1 MSFILKWRLPRWEQ
15 AKLIYS
21 ELAIGK
27 ESAPLLAFGRIKR
40 QVEEWES
47 FIVKTEEGFIYALI
61 GGSCHE
67 EAGGELFTRT
77 ATCVIDW
84 WSIIGLFW
92 LVLSWKLGQNLG
104 KLSIIDQMLIVVGR
118 LLQRLWFNFY
128 DWLLWNVSNS
138 VLFLSVVC
146 LYTQSLLGDEHLT
159 TWEYE
164 F

>member
-1 MSFILKWRLPRWEQ
+1 MSFILKQRLLRWEQ

-40 QVEEWES
+40 QAEEWES
-47 FIVKTEEGFIYALI
+47 FIVKTEKDFIYALI
-61 GGSCHE
+61 GVSCHE
-67 EAGGELFTRT
+67 EAGGELFTCR

-118 LLQRLWFNFY
+118 LLQRLWFNFWN
-128 DWLLWNVSNS
+128 WLLWKLSFS
-138 VLFLSVVC
+138 VLFLSVVS
-146 LYTQSLLGDEHLT
+146 LYIFSQVMST
-159 TWEYE
+159 
-164 F
+164 

>member
-1 MSFILKWRLPRWEQ
+1 MSFILKRRLLRWEQ

-40 QVEEWES
+40 QAEEWES
-47 FIVKTEEGFIYALI
+47 FIVKTEKDFIYALI

-67 EAGGELFTRT
+67 EAGGELFTCR

-104 KLSIIDQMLIVVGR
+104 KLSIIDQMLIVWADCCRGCGLISGTGCCGSCHSVYY
-118 LLQRLWFNFY
+118 FY
-128 DWLLWNVSNS
+128 RWSLCI
-138 VLFLSVVC
+138 LSLRWWALNTMRV
-146 LYTQSLLGDEHLT
+146 
-159 TWEYE
+159 WI
-164 F
+164 

>member
-1 MSFILKWRLPRWEQ
+1 MSFILKWRVHRWEQ

-27 ESAPLLAFGRIKR
+27 ESAPLLAFSRIKR
-40 QVEEWES
+40 QAGEWES
-47 FIVKTEEGFIYALI
+47 FIVKQRKVSSMPWF

-67 EAGGELFTRT
+67 EAGGELFTCS
-77 ATCVIDW
+77 ATYVIDW

-92 LVLSWKLGQNLG
+92 LALSWKLGQNLG
-104 KLSIIDQMLIVVGR
+104 KLSVIDQMLIVVGR
-118 LLQRLWFNFY
+118 LLQRLWFNFWN
-128 DWLLWNVSNS
+128 WLLWNLSFS
-138 VLFLSVVC
+138 VLSMGGLFVYFLS
-146 LYTQSLLGDEHLT
+146 GDEHLT